1 MTASAAPSLNPPPFS
16 LKLLMFQTF
25 ACTMAM
31 MAFTT
36 LAGPV
41 GSALQLAPWQMGLA
55 VAAGGVAWMV
65 AAHPWG
71 KASDRRGRRPILL
84 LGLGGFALCYAG
96 LCLSAS
102 LALRGLLSPLAAL
115 AAFIVWR
122 GLAGAC
128 YAAVPVVGNAL
139 IADHTPNEQRAG
151 ALAAL
156 GVASGASMTIGPAL
170 AALLAA
176 RDLETP
182 LYAMALLPAV
192 AFIALWFCL
201 PKDGVRQPAPGGASS
216 QSNASLP
223 NAPLPNAPLSDP
235 RLRRL
240 AVAAFLCMACVAA
253 AQIIVGFYAIDRLGM
268 TPQESAHVAGLALA
282 SVGVA
287 LIAAQGAVRRFTW
300 PPERLV
306 VIGPAVAAVGFLLGG
321 FADATALLSAGY
333 FVAAIGMGLAWPAI
347 SALAA
352 NAVERHE
359 QGAAAG
365 AVSAAQGL
373 GAIVGPTAGA
383 AIYGLAPSAPYVL
396 AAALLAGLAL
406 WIASAGGVE
415 KNKK

>member
-1 MTASAAPSLNPPPFS
+1 MTASAAPSLSPQPFS

-41 GSALQLAPWQMGLA
+41 GGALQLAPWQMGLA
-55 VAAGGVAWMV
+55 VAAGGVAWMI

-115 AAFIVWR
+115 AALIVWR

-139 IADHTPNEQRAG
+139 IADHTPHDRRAG

-156 GVASGASMTIGPAL
+156 GVASGASMAIGPAL

-176 RDLETP
+176 RSLEAP
-182 LYAMALLPAV
+182 LYAMAFLPAV
-192 AFIALWFCL
+192 AFVGLWFLL
-201 PKDGVRQPAPGGASS
+201 PPDGARPNGAQLAARGAPSS
-216 QSNASLP
+216 KSNS
-223 NAPLPNAPLSDP
+223 PLSDP
-235 RLRRL
+235 RLRRP

-268 TPQESAHVAGLALA
+268 TPHDSAGVAGLALA

-287 LIAAQGAVRRFTW
+287 LIAAQGAVRHYNW

-306 VIGPAVAAVGFLLGG
+306 AIGPAVAAVGFLVGG
-321 FADATALLSAGY
+321 FADTAAALYAGY

-352 NAVERHE
+352 NAVEPHE

-383 AIYGLAPSAPYVL
+383 AIYGLNPSAPYLL

-406 WIASAGGVE
+406 LSALL
-415 KNKK
+415 KK

>member
-1 MTASAAPSLNPPPFS
+1 MTASAPPSSLKPFS

-36 LAGPV
+36 LAGPM

-71 KASDRRGRRPILL
+71 RASDRRGRRPILL

-122 GLAGAC
+122 GLAGTC

-139 IADHTPNEQRAG
+139 IADHTPHEQRAG

-156 GVASGASMTIGPAL
+156 GVASGASMAIGPAL
-170 AALLAA
+170 AALLAG
-176 RDLETP
+176 RNLEAP
-182 LYAMALLPAV
+182 LYVMAFLPAI
-192 AFIALWFCL
+192 AFIALWFFL
-201 PKDGVRQPAPGGASS
+201 PKDGARQPAPGGPSS
-216 QSNASLP
+216 QS
-223 NAPLPNAPLSDP
+223 NAPLPNAPLSDR
-235 RLRRL
+235 RLRRP

-253 AQIIVGFYAIDRLGM
+253 AQIIVGFYAIDRLGV
-268 TPQESAHVAGLALA
+268 TPQESARIAGLALA

-287 LIAAQGAVRRFTW
+287 LIAAQGAVRRYNW
-300 PPERLV
+300 PPERLAA
-306 VIGPAVAAVGFLLGG
+306 IGPAVAAVGFVLGG
-321 FADATALLSAGY
+321 FADATALLYAGY
-333 FVAAIGMGLAWPAI
+333 FVAATGMGLAWPAI

-352 NAVERHE
+352 NAVDRHE

-373 GAIVGPTAGA
+373 GAIVGPTAGV

-406 WIASAGGVE
+406 SSARL
-415 KNKK
+415 KK

>member
-1 MTASAAPSLNPPPFS
+1 MTAIQPFS

-36 LAGPV
+36 LAGPM
-41 GSALQLAPWQMGLA
+41 GSALQLAPWRMGLA
-55 VAAGGVAWMV
+55 VAAGGVAWML

-71 KASDRRGRRPILL
+71 TTSDRRGRRSILL

-96 LCLSAS
+96 LCLSAA

-139 IADHTPNEQRAG
+139 IADHTPHEQRAG

-156 GVASGASMTIGPAL
+156 GVASGASMAIGPAL
-170 AALLAA
+170 AAVLAA

-182 LYAMALLPAV
+182 LYAMAVLPAI
-192 AFIALWFCL
+192 AFVALWFCL
-201 PKDGVRQPAPGGASS
+201 PKDGARQPAPGGASS
-216 QSNASLP
+216 RSS
-223 NAPLPNAPLSDP
+223 APLSDP
-235 RLRRL
+235 RLRRP

-268 TPQESAHVAGLALA
+268 TPQESARVAGLALA

-287 LIAAQGAVRRFTW
+287 LIAAQGAVRRFNW

-306 VIGPAVAAVGFLLGG
+306 AVGPAVAAVGFLLGG
-321 FADATALLSAGY
+321 FADATALIYAGY
-333 FVAAIGMGLAWPAI
+333 FVAATGMGLAWPAI

-352 NAVERHE
+352 NAVEPHE

-365 AVSAAQGL
+365 AVSAAQGM

-396 AAALLAGLAL
+396 AATLLAGLAL
-406 WIASAGGVE
+406 WITPAGDGPV
-415 KNKK
+415 KK

>member
-55 VAAGGVAWMV
+55 VAAGGVAWMI

-122 GLAGAC
+122 GLAGTC

-201 PKDGVRQPAPGGASS
+201 PKDGARQPAPGGPLS
-216 QSNASLP
+216 QS
-223 NAPLPNAPLSDP
+223 NAPLSDR
-235 RLRRL
+235 RLRRP

-268 TPQESAHVAGLALA
+268 APQESARVAGLALA

-306 VIGPAVAAVGFLLGG
+306 VVGPAVAAAGFLLGG
-321 FADATALLSAGY
+321 FADATALLYAGY

-406 WIASAGGVE
+406 WIAPAGGVE

>member
-1 MTASAAPSLNPPPFS
+1 MTASAAPSLAPSPFS
-16 LKLLMFQTF
+16 IKLLMFQTF

-41 GSALQLAPWQMGLA
+41 GSVLQLAPWQMGLA
-55 VAAGGVAWMV
+55 VAAGGVAWMI

-128 YAAVPVVGNAL
+128 YAAVPVVGSAL
-139 IADHTPNEQRAG
+139 IADHTPHEQRAG

-156 GVASGASMTIGPAL
+156 GVASGASMAIGPAL
-170 AALLAA
+170 AALLAD
-176 RDLETP
+176 RSLEAP
-182 LYAMALLPAV
+182 LYAMAFLPAI
-192 AFIALWFCL
+192 AFIALWFYL
-201 PKDGVRQPAPGGASS
+201 PKDGARQPAPGE
-216 QSNASLP
+216 P
-223 NAPLPNAPLSDP
+223 PPLSDP
-235 RLRRL
+235 RLRRP

-253 AQIIVGFYAIDRLGM
+253 AQIIVGFYAIDRLGA
-268 TPQESAHVAGLALA
+268 TPQESARVAGLALA

-287 LIAAQGAVRRFTW
+287 LIAAQGAVRRFNW
-300 PPERLV
+300 PPARLV
-306 VIGPAVAAVGFLLGG
+306 VVGPAVAAVGFLLGG
-321 FADATALLSAGY
+321 FADAAPPLYAGY
-333 FVAAIGMGLAWPAI
+333 FVAAAGMGLAWPAI

-352 NAVERHE
+352 NAVEPHE

-365 AVSAAQGL
+365 AVSAAQGM

-406 WIASAGGVE
+406 WITPAGSGPAIKIKI